1 MSKLVKQIEKLL
13 EKNQQT
19 KYLAVVVSLD
29 ENLGTDGMMIKINCE
44 PIVFL
49 GLADLVKENL
59 EIVRENIIVPSRDSQ
74 PPAADIVSDILY
86 QESENIRQGFVSG
99 DVNNALINLA
109 GRLKKAK
116 DETKLDD
123 LDFDVRN

>member
-1 MSKLVKQIEKLL
+1 MSKLAKQIERLL

-19 KYLAVVVSLD
+19 KYLAVVISLD
-29 ENLGTDGMMIKINCE
+29 ENLGTDGMLIKINCE

-59 EIVRENIIVPSRDSQ
+59 DIVRDNIIVPSNDSQ
-74 PPAADIVSDILY
+74 PPAADIVSDILF

-123 LDFDVRN
+123 LDIN

>member
-1 MSKLVKQIEKLL
+1 MSKLVKQIERLL

-19 KYLAVVVSLD
+19 KYLAVVISLD
-29 ENLGTDGMMIKINCE
+29 ENLGTDGMLIKINCE

-59 EIVRENIIVPSRDSQ
+59 DIVRDNIIVPSNDSQ
-74 PPAADIVSDILY
+74 PPAADIVSDILF

-116 DETKLDD
+116 DETKLED
-123 LDFDVRN
+123 LDIN

>member
-1 MSKLVKQIEKLL
+1 MSKLVKQVEKLL

-29 ENLGTDGMMIKINCE
+29 EDLGTDGMMIKINCE

-49 GLADLVKENL
+49 GLADLIKENL
-59 EIVRENIIVPSRDSQ
+59 EIVRESIIVPGSSSQ
-74 PPAADIVSDILY
+74 PPAADIVSDILS

-99 DVNNALINLA
+99 DVNDALINLA

-116 DETKLDD
+116 EETRLDD

>member
-1 MSKLVKQIEKLL
+1 MSKLVKQIERLL

-19 KYLAVVVSLD
+19 KYLAVVISLD
-29 ENLGTDGMMIKINCE
+29 ENLGTDGMLIKINCE

-59 EIVRENIIVPSRDSQ
+59 DIVRDNIIVPSNDSQ
-74 PPAADIVSDILY
+74 PPAADIVSDILF

-123 LDFDVRN
+123 LDIN